1 MLLAQLVQHQARADY
16 AKVKKAITD
25 QSNPPALEGAQTDA
39 ELAAGS
45 DQDRA
50 ISMRL
55 PDQLDNLAPER
66 CWSAIRILREKEP
79 SACFEA
85 TAMLQSPPSP
95 SPCANSLISALNSR
109 WF

>member
-66 CWSAIRILREKEP
+66 CWSAIRILREKR
-79 SACFEA
+79 AKRLFRG
-85 TAMLQSPPSP
+85 
-95 SPCANSLISALNSR
+95 NSNAAISTIAFSLR
-109 WF
+109 

>member
-45 DQDRA
+45 DQD
-50 ISMRL
+50 
-55 PDQLDNLAPER
+55 
-66 CWSAIRILREKEP
+66 
-79 SACFEA
+79 
-85 TAMLQSPPSP
+85 
-95 SPCANSLISALNSR
+95 
-109 WF
+109 